1 METWVLVTSFE
12 SSNPALSESLNFTQR
27 KVDIFPVVFK
37 IVGII
42 FCQLQLKVLL
52 IWCPERNILI
62 RYGRLCAHP
71 PRPGDLSYRHVT
83 SLVEA
88 APVVLGHTICAIK
101 DDARVTLIVLMASEQ
116 WAGLVAEKP
125 ILTAYWK
132 LFLWLAFCWFCYF
145 AKSGR

>member
-1 METWVLVTSFE
+1 MTSFE
-12 SSNPALSESLNFTQR
+12 SPNPALSESLNFTQR

-52 IWCPERNILI
+52 IWCPESILI
-62 RYGRLCAHP
+62 RYGRLYAHP

-101 DDARVTLIVLMASEQ
+101 DDARVTLTALMASEQ
-116 WAGLVAEKP
+116 
-125 ILTAYWK
+125 
-132 LFLWLAFCWFCYF
+132 
-145 AKSGR
+145 